1 MEYIKNN
8 RVYSLLGQRGTFG
21 TVLKNLARD
30 NEKII
35 ALSADLTRAS
45 GLEQF
50 AEAYPKRLYNV
61 GIAEENAVG
70 MAGGLADQGYIPF
83 VSTFANFAT
92 LRANEFVRHFMAY
105 MKCNIKLVGM
115 GSGFAMELFG
125 NTHYGLED
133 ISTIRSMPN
142 IMIFSPADGL
152 EVAKI
157 VDYAANNEGPMY
169 IRLSGKMNN
178 PIVHKKDFD
187 IVPGKAIKM
196 SDGEDIVIFATGSMV
211 SASMKAAKELVN
223 HGISAAVYDVHTIKP
238 FDCEAVINSK
248 DKKLIVSVEEHC
260 RIGGLGSA
268 IAEVLAEQASHG
280 ELIRL
285 GTGDRYE
292 AAGNYDYM
300 LNIHGLTSDGIVNTI
315 IKKWRKNNYEQS
327 RKVQQCIYGDF

>member
-1 MEYIKNN
+1 MDYYKNN

-21 TVLKNLARD
+21 TVLEELAVE

-35 ALSADLTRAS
+35 ALSADLTRTS

-50 AEAYPKRLYNV
+50 AATYPDRLFNV

-70 MAGGLADQGYIPF
+70 MAAGLADQGYIPF

-105 MKCNIKLVGM
+105 MKCNVKLVGL

-142 IMIFSPADGL
+142 LTIFSPADGL

-157 VDYAANNEGPMY
+157 VDYASKNVGPMY

-178 PIVHKKDFD
+178 PMVHKTDFD
-187 IVPGKAIKM
+187 LVPGRAFKM
-196 SDGEDIVIFATGSMV
+196 SDGDDLVIFATGSMV
-211 SASMKAAKELVN
+211 SVAMKAQKKLTES
-223 HGISAAVYDVHTIKP
+223 GINASIYDVHTIKP
-238 FDCEAVINSK
+238 FDAGAVVNEK
-248 DKKLIVSVEEHC
+248 EKKLIVSIEEHS
-260 RIGGLGSA
+260 IVGGLGSA
-268 IAEVLAEQASHG
+268 ISEVLAEQTTHG
-280 ELIRL
+280 RL
-285 GTGDRYE
+285 LRFGTSDKYE
-292 AAGNYDYM
+292 AAGNYNYM
-300 LNIHGLTSDGIVNTI
+300 LEVHGLTPENIANTI
-315 IKKWRKNNYEQS
+315 IKKMEEY
-327 RKVQQCIYGDF
+327 

>member
-1 MEYIKNN
+1 MEYMKNN
-8 RVYSLLGQRGTFG
+8 RMYSLLGQRGTFG
-21 TVLKNLARD
+21 TVLKDLAKD

-35 ALSADLTRAS
+35 ALSADLTRTS

-50 AEAYPKRLYNV
+50 AAAYPDRLYNV

-70 MAGGLADQGYIPF
+70 MAGGMADQGYIPF

-105 MKCNIKLVGM
+105 MKCNIKIVGL

-142 IMIFSPADGL
+142 ISIFSPADGL

-157 VDYAANNEGPMY
+157 VDYATKNEGPMY

-178 PIVHKKDFD
+178 PMIHKADFD
-187 IVPGKAIKM
+187 FIPGKAIKM
-196 SDGEDIVIFATGSMV
+196 ADGEDAVIFATGSMV
-211 SASMKAAKELVN
+211 NASMKAMKLLADQ
-223 HGISAAVYDVHTIKP
+223 GISAAVYDVHTIKP
-238 FDCEAVINSK
+238 FDCEAVINNK
-248 DKKLIVSVEEHC
+248 NKKLIVSVEEHC
-260 RIGGLGSA
+260 KIGGLGSA
-268 IAEVLAEQASHG
+268 IAEVLAEQISHG

-292 AAGNYDYM
+292 AAGTYDYM
-300 LNIHGLTSDGIVNTI
+300 LHVHGLTSEGIANTI
-315 IKKWRKNNYEQS
+315 IKKWREL
-327 RKVQQCIYGDF
+327 I

>member
-1 MEYIKNN
+1 MYMDYIKNN

-21 TVLKNLARD
+21 TVLRDLAAE

-35 ALSADLTRAS
+35 ALSADLTRTS

-50 AEAYPKRLYNV
+50 ASTYPDRLYNV

-105 MKCNIKLVGM
+105 MKCNVKLVGL
-115 GSGFAMELFG
+115 GSGFSMGFFG

-142 IMIFSPADGL
+142 ISIFSPADGL

-157 VDYAANNEGPMY
+157 IDYAVHNTGPMY

-178 PIVHKKDFD
+178 PMVHKTDFKF
-187 IVPGKAIKM
+187 VPGKAIKLA
-196 SDGEDIVIFATGSMV
+196 DGENLVIFATGSMV
-211 SASMKAAKELVN
+211 NAALKTVKKLTEN
-223 HGISAAVYDVHTIKP
+223 GIGAAVYDVHTIKP
-238 FDCEAVINSK
+238 FDIDAVISNK
-248 DKKLIVSVEEHC
+248 DKKLIVSIEEHS
-260 RIGGLGSA
+260 ITGGLGSA
-268 IAEVLAEQASHG
+268 ISEVLSTQTTHG
-280 ELIRL
+280 KLVRL
-285 GTGDRYE
+285 GTGESYKR
-292 AAGNYDYM
+292 AGNYDYM
-300 LNIHGLTSDGIVNTI
+300 LHTHGLVPDRITETI
-315 IKKWRKNNYEQS
+315 INEMKE
-327 RKVQQCIYGDF
+327 V

>member
-1 MEYIKNN
+1 MDHFKNI

-21 TVLKNLARD
+21 TVLKDLAED
-30 NEKII
+30 NKNII
-35 ALSADLTRAS
+35 ALSADLTRTS

-50 AEAYPKRLYNV
+50 AATYPDRLYNV

-70 MAGGLADQGYIPF
+70 MAAGLADQGFIPF

-105 MKCNIKLVGM
+105 MKCNVKLVGL

-142 IMIFSPADGL
+142 LSIFSPADGL

-157 VDYAANNEGPMY
+157 VEYASKTDGPMY

-178 PIVHKKDFD
+178 PMVHKSDFEF
-187 IVPGKAIKM
+187 VPGNAYQLAEG
-196 SDGEDIVIFATGSMV
+196 DDVAIFATGSMV
-211 SASMKAAKELVN
+211 NAALKAKKKLDEQGVSAS
-223 HGISAAVYDVHTIKP
+223 IYDIHTIKP
-238 FDCEAVINSK
+238 FDSGCVLKEK
-248 DKKLIVSVEEHC
+248 DKKLIVSVEEHSV
-260 RIGGLGSA
+260 IGGLGSA
-268 IAEVLAEQASHG
+268 ISEVLAEETSHG
-280 ELIRL
+280 RLIRL
-285 GTGDRYE
+285 GTRDKYK

-300 LNIHGLTSDGIVNTI
+300 LKVHGLTPDCIAETIVKR
-315 IKKWRKNNYEQS
+315 IKGEE
-327 RKVQQCIYGDF
+327 